1 MMPTRGGGGGGGG
14 SSDRGGGGG
23 VSPWTSRGLFSAGVW
38 AAEHLL
44 SSLLLRRREL
54 SAVHLARVNA
64 SCFITLP
71 V

>member
-1 MMPTRGGGGGGGG
+1 MMPTPGGGGGG
-14 SSDRGGGGG
+14 SGDGGGT
-23 VSPWTSRGLFSAGVW
+23 VSLWTSGGLFSAGVW

-44 SSLLLRRREL
+44 SSLSRRRGEL